1 MIRLAGMMG
10 IAVVLA
16 LFAFAGSGPV
26 WDGVRDVRDRIA
38 GAPTNTPGPTST
50 PTVPP
55 PPTATATPLLPANPG
70 GLHRWD
76 RLPVHYCIDQTVD
89 GFVSID
95 TFARLV
101 DQAFAAWGVPTAND
115 GACAG
120 PNREGDD
127 ENEIGFGTP
136 PGGPPPGSRVTEAG
150 VTLTTYSEC
159 SANCR
164 PEDPVRLVEADIII
178 ERTAPRQFRSED
190 CLYSTLLHETGHFLG
205 LNHLPAPAIM
215 EAETSSCPEQLT
227 QPDIDALRERYGD
240 RAQPAPP

>member
-1 MIRLAGMMG
+1 MIRLLG
-10 IAVVLA
+10 IGVAALVLA
-16 LFAFAGSGPV
+16 ILAIAGSGPV
-26 WDGVRDVRDRIA
+26 WDNVRERFT

-55 PPTATATPLLPANPG
+55 PPTATPTPTLPANPD

-76 RLPVHYCIDQTVD
+76 TLPVHYCIDESVD
-89 GFVSID
+89 GFVPLAQFGRI
-95 TFARLV
+95 V
-101 DQAFAAWGVPTAND
+101 EQAFAAWGVPATDD
-115 GACAG
+115 GPCKG

-127 ENEIGFGTP
+127 VNEIGFGTP

-159 SANCR
+159 NANCR

-178 ERTAPRQFRSED
+178 ERTAPSQFRSER

-205 LNHLPAPAIM
+205 LTHLPSPAIM
-215 EAETSSCPEQLT
+215 EAETSSCHTELT
-227 QPDIDALRERYGD
+227 QADLDALRARYGA
-240 RAQPAPP
+240 RAQPAG